1 MKVKRGIKM
10 LVFFRV
16 EFHLLLTVL
25 LLLILGIGN
34 GAGNML
40 INLCAAGLAAFAS
53 WKALHWA
60 KTVAE
65 AAPAC
70 ERVEC
75 HELKSGYLVL
85 REVDGRT
92 STRYYPRS
100 ALILL

>member
-1 MKVKRGIKM
+1 M
-10 LVFFRV
+10 LVVFRV
-16 EFHLLLTVL
+16 ELHLLLTVL

-40 INLCAAGLAAFAS
+40 INVCAAGLAAFGA
-53 WKALHWA
+53 WRAVHWA
-60 KTVAE
+60 KVAVE
-65 AAPAC
+65 LSPAC

-92 STRYYPRS
+92 STRYYPRN